1 MFSSERLKGIDVFVC
16 VAEAGSFSAA
26 AERLH
31 LTASAVSKAIA
42 RLEDRLGLRL
52 FERTTRRLALT
63 DAGTT
68 FYRTCSRVLGDLEE
82 SELALHAEHHQTGGR
97 IRLDLPASYGRLHV
111 LPVVLDFA
119 RRHTLL
125 VPHISFSDD
134 FVDPVSQGIDI
145 LVRIGGPDIWPETLG
160 HRYLGAQRLVF
171 CAAPAYL
178 AAHGEPRDVEELA
191 AHDCVLYGQGD
202 GLTTPWKFPG
212 HQPGELERRV
222 MPTRIA
228 IGDGEGVVQALLAS
242 HGIGQLP
249 TWLVSRHLESGRL
262 REVLPQLASDGLS
275 INLAWQKRRE
285 NLPKVGALLDVLGRS
300 LIPSGHILGN

>member
-1 MFSSERLKGIDVFVC
+1 MARIIPFARGRGVFLRTSEGIDVFVC

-31 LTASAVSKAIA
+31 LTASAVSKVIA

-119 RRHTLL
+119 RRHALL

-134 FVDPVSQGIDI
+134 FIDPVSQGIDI

-178 AAHGEPRDVEELA
+178 AAHGEPAMGRAGRSRLRAVRPGRWPD
-191 AHDCVLYGQGD
+191 H
-202 GLTTPWKFPG
+202 PWNFLG

-249 TWLVSRHLESGRL
+249 TWLVSRHLERAPARSPATTGQR
-262 REVLPQLASDGLS
+262 RPIDQPGLAE
-275 INLAWQKRRE
+275 AT
-285 NLPKVGALLDVLGRS
+285 
-300 LIPSGHILGN
+300 

>member
-1 MFSSERLKGIDVFVC
+1 M
-16 VAEAGSFSAA
+16 
-26 AERLH
+26 
-31 LTASAVSKAIA
+31 
-42 RLEDRLGLRL
+42 
-52 FERTTRRLALT
+52 
-63 DAGTT
+63 
-68 FYRTCSRVLGDLEE
+68 
-82 SELALHAEHHQTGGR
+82 
-97 IRLDLPASYGRLHV
+97 
-111 LPVVLDFA
+111 
-119 RRHTLL
+119 
-125 VPHISFSDD
+125 
-134 FVDPVSQGIDI
+134 
-145 LVRIGGPDIWPETLG
+145 
-160 HRYLGAQRLVF
+160 
-171 CAAPAYL
+171 
-178 AAHGEPRDVEELA
+178 EELA

-202 GLTTPWKFPG
+202 GLTTPWNFPG